1 MKNRK
6 TVVVAFLL
14 VAVLLLGVGYA
25 ALSDTLTLIG
35 NATIDMKQA
44 EVNFDAKVYFS
55 NAEVVSSPN
64 VEADSVGGIGSDDAT
79 FTAHSLSTKGD
90 VAVFKFTI
98 ANESNVDVLITIPE
112 NKLSGVP
119 NQSNTNPEKFSITY
133 AYSIHDH
140 VIPSGGTM
148 DITVTVTVIDP
159 VTVATGA
166 TFGIEY
172 TATTIDDTASV

>member
-25 ALSDTLTLIG
+25 ALSETLTLIG
-35 NATIDMKQA
+35 NAVIDMKQA

-64 VEADSVGGIGSDDAT
+64 TEVDTVGGIGTDDAT
-79 FTAHSLSTKGD
+79 FTVHSLSTMGD
-90 VAVFKFTI
+90 VAVFTFTI
-98 ANESNVDVLITIPE
+98 ANESNVPVRIDIPE
-112 NKLSGVP
+112 NKLSGEK
-119 NQSNTNPEKFSITY
+119 NQSNSNEEKFSISY
-133 AYSIHDH
+133 VYGIHDR

-159 VTVATGA
+159 ITVATGA

-172 TATTIDDTASV
+172 TATTVDE